1 MIAAPA
7 AIRRGAHPA
16 HLARLSSTLPH
27 PARAHEALDG
37 DPMTEAEADKLV
49 EQIRVQHPDAQHV
62 MAVTDGREEVD
73 ALGEWTVYLKDR
85 ASDIDAYYI
94 APEEYA
100 DDLRARGI
108 MATRG
113 KARP

>member
-1 MIAAPA
+1 MSAAPA

-16 HLARLSSTLPH
+16 HLARLSPTLPH
-27 PARAHEALDG
+27 PARAHTALDG
-37 DPMTEAEADKLV
+37 DPMTETEAHKLV
-49 EQIRVQHPDAQHV
+49 EQMRVQHPDAQHV
-62 MAVTDGREEVD
+62 MAVTDGREEVE
-73 ALGEWTVYLKDR
+73 AVGEWTVYLRDP
-85 ASDIDAYYI
+85 ASGINAYYV

-113 KARP
+113 TFL